1 MRISDWSSDV
11 CSSDLAHTA
20 ESLER
25 MLRASFDQKGARY
38 ELVTECSGES
48 FVTEPGKLSTL
59 VADAVE
65 EVVGHRQEL
74 STTGGTSD
82 ARVIRRLCPV
92 VEFGLVGQT
101 MHKVDERVAVA
112 DLHALNDRYTAML
125 RRFLA

>member
-1 MRISDWSSDV
+1 
-11 CSSDLAHTA
+11 
-20 ESLER
+20 

-65 EVVGHRQEL
+65 EVVGHRPEL

-82 ARVIRRLCPV
+82 ARFIRRLCPV

-101 MHKVDERVAVA
+101 MPKVEERV
-112 DLHALNDRYTAML
+112 RSEE
-125 RRFLA
+125 RRVGKACGIPWRTRGGLDPEQ